1 MSLVD
6 RGDIFDADLPDSG
19 VRPVLVVTRQ
29 VAIPV
34 LSSITVAPITS
45 TIRGIASE
53 VPLNS
58 EHGLEHPS
66 VASYDNLITIEKA
79 LLTGRRGALPFED
92 VPRLDDALRFALQL
106 D

>member
-6 RGDIFDADLPDSG
+6 RGDIFDADLPDAG

-29 VAIPV
+29 AAIPV
-34 LSSITVAPITS
+34 LSAVTVAPITS
-45 TIRGIASE
+45 TVRSIASE

-58 EHGLEHPS
+58 EHGLTHPS
-66 VASYDNLITIEKA
+66 VANCDNLLTIDKA
-79 LLTGRRGALPFED
+79 LLADRRGTLGFED
-92 VPRLDDALRFALQL
+92 VARLDDALRFALQL

>member
-6 RGDIFDADLPDSG
+6 RGDIFDADLPG
-19 VRPVLVVTRQ
+19 LGLRPVLVVTRQ

-34 LSSITVAPITS
+34 LSGVTVAMITS

-53 VPLNS
+53 LRLG
-58 EHGLEHPS
+58 EKHGLAHES
-66 VASYDNLITIEKA
+66 VANCDNLFTIAKSRLSE
-79 LLTGRRGALPFED
+79 RRGSLPIED
-92 VPRLDDALRFALQL
+92 VDRLDDALRFALGL

>member
-6 RGDIFDADLPDSG
+6 RGDVFEGDVPSLG

-34 LSSITVAPITS
+34 LSSVIVALVTS
-45 TIRGIASE
+45 TVRGIPSE
-53 VPLNS
+53 LPLNS
-58 EHGLEHPS
+58 EHGLPHPC
-66 VASYDNLITIEKA
+66 VANCDNL
-79 LLTGRRGALPFED
+79 LTLSKGRLGSRLGSLSFED
-92 VPRLDDALRFALQL
+92 AERLDDALRFALQL

>member
-6 RGDIFDADLPDSG
+6 RGDIFDADLPGLG

-34 LSSITVAPITS
+34 LSAVTVAMITS
-45 TIRGIASE
+45 TVRGIASE
-53 VPLNS
+53 VQLSPD
-58 EHGLEHPS
+58 HGLSH
-66 VASYDNLITIEKA
+66 ASAANCDNLFTVAKA
-79 LLTGRRGALPFED
+79 RLGGRRGSLPIED
-92 VPRLDDALRFALQL
+92 IDRLDDALRFALQL